1 MSREQFLRSKG
12 VDTTSV
18 TAPTVRRQDVD
29 VQGRR
34 IGTTGGMS
42 NGREFTPASSP
53 SVIAANR
60 LEAANT
66 AAATFGGAV
75 PSFQSDYDPF
85 SLGWREDEKLYH
97 GTNTHNAAVTNGW
110 TGTSAFTHPDTGLRQ
125 EYYQG
130 VAAGGS
136 PTLPYPTV
144 PNNNGPGGGGGYYG
158 GGQSLAQR
166 QAAWDKY
173 QKEYLAMI
181 AGFSPT
187 QVGPAPVDDLTPLV
201 NTAVDADVA
210 HVAAAY
216 GGVVPMDANA
226 YQTTSRATTPSAA
239 MYGGGLMDG
248 QGFDAASAR
257 QNQVRRQGELNAD
270 AYLWDEHWDAE
281 SARTG
286 QFNSAWNADVETLGA
301 NAEALVQAQ
310 RASLLAAAGVK
321 HQDQMDVYERERIA
335 ALNADT
341 RRKEE
346 AAMAL
351 LQQGLASGMDLGGLD
366 LSQFIGGA

>member
-1 MSREQFLRSKG
+1 MWVADESGTQSYYGNTNRRNDTNRLSSRTKNQADPTLLGRAAAHEAEVFG
-12 VDTTSV
+12 G
-18 TAPTVRRQDVD
+18 TAPA
-29 VQGRR
+29 
-34 IGTTGGMS
+34 
-42 NGREFTPASSP
+42 P
-53 SVIAANR
+53 
-60 LEAANT
+60 
-66 AAATFGGAV
+66 
-75 PSFQSDYDPF
+75 FQSNYK
-85 SLGWREDEKLYH
+85 SGTKGWLNDNQIYN
-97 GTNTHNAAVTNGW
+97 GINTDNAFATNGW
-110 TGTSAFTHPDTGLRQ
+110 TGNSAFLNSKGERLN
-125 EYYQG
+125 YY
-130 VAAGGS
+130 GGQV
-136 PTLPYPTV
+136 TNADPYPTL
-144 PNNNGPGGGGGYYG
+144 PNNNGPGGGGGYYGG

-187 QVGPAPVDDLTPLV
+187 QVGPAPIDDLTPLV
-201 NTAVDADVA
+201 NTAVDADLA

-270 AYLWDEHWDAE
+270 AYLWDQHWDAE
-281 SARTG
+281 SARTE
-286 QFNSAWNADVETLGA
+286 QFNSARNADVETLGV
-301 NAEALVQAQ
+301 NAEALVEMQ

-321 HQDQMDVYERERIA
+321 HQDQMDAYEQNRIR

-351 LQQGLASGMDLGGLD
+351 LQQAVASGMDISGLD
-366 LSQFIGGA
+366 LSGFVGGV

>member
-1 MSREQFLRSKG
+1 MVADESGTQSYYGNTAQRN
-12 VDTTSV
+12 DT
-18 TAPTVRRQDVD
+18 
-29 VQGRR
+29 
-34 IGTTGGMS
+34 
-42 NGREFTPASSP
+42 
-53 SVIAANR
+53 NR
-60 LEAANT
+60 LSSTTKNRANPT
-66 AAATFGGAV
+66 LLGRAAAHEAEVFGGAV
-75 PSFQSDYDPF
+75 PSFQSDYNVGTK
-85 SLGWREDEKLYH
+85 GWLNDNQIYN
-97 GTNTHNAAVTNGW
+97 GINTDNAFATNGW
-110 TGTSAFTHPDTGLRQ
+110 SGNSAFLNSAGERLN
-125 EYYQG
+125 YY
-130 VAAGGS
+130 GGQVTNAD
-136 PTLPYPTV
+136 PWPYPT
-144 PNNNGPGGGGGYYG
+144 PTTPGGNTYYSGG

-286 QFNSAWNADVETLGA
+286 QFNSAWNADVDTLGA

-351 LQQGLASGMDLGGLD
+351 LQQGLASGMDLSGLD

>member
-1 MSREQFLRSKG
+1 MWVADESGTQSYYGNTAQRN
-12 VDTTSV
+12 DTNRLSST
-18 TAPTVRRQDVD
+18 TRRQQNPALRKQYDAD
-29 VQGRR
+29 MDRL
-34 IGTTGGMS
+34 T
-42 NGREFTPASSP
+42 NGYRPNYGPNPTYDQ
-53 SVIAANR
+53 IMAAGVERND
-60 LEAANT
+60 
-66 AAATFGGAV
+66 AAADNFWAGRSGMDVYGT
-75 PSFQSDYDPF
+75 PYNNDP
-85 SLGWREDEKLYH
+85 
-97 GTNTHNAAVTNGW
+97 
-110 TGTSAFTHPDTGLRQ
+110 AFNPELRDM
-125 EYYQG
+125 
-130 VAAGGS
+130 
-136 PTLPYPTV
+136 PYPTL
-144 PNNNGPGGGGGYYG
+144 PNNNGPGGGGGYYGG

-187 QVGPAPVDDLTPLV
+187 QVGPAPIDDLTPLV
-201 NTAVDADVA
+201 NTAVDADLA

-270 AYLWDEHWDAE
+270 AYLWDQHWDAE
-281 SARTG
+281 SARTE
-286 QFNSAWNADVETLGA
+286 QFNSARNADVETLGA

-321 HQDQMDVYERERIA
+321 HQDQMDVYEQKRIA
-335 ALNADT
+335 AENADT

-351 LQQGLASGMDLGGLD
+351 LQQAVASGMDISGLD
-366 LSQFIGGA
+366 LSSFVGGA